1 MDKDSYQISL
11 PYSTPLKLIPSNVP
25 CLHGAIHIPKPALK
39 LCLSPIYKPSWL
51 PIEFRIK
58 FHSPAWY
65 TGPMGPFQPSDLL
78 IPNRKQTLVRLFY
91 LIPRIVL
98 TKPFLHPGYLLS
110 ADHILSSFKAQF
122 QAHLFHET
130 FSDHS
135 ISPRTFII
143 RITLLST

>member
-1 MDKDSYQISL
+1 MDNDSYQFSL
-11 PYSTPLKLIPSNVP
+11 PYPTPLKLIPSNLP
-25 CLHGAIHIPKPALK
+25 CLHGTIHIPKPALK
-39 LCLSPIYKPSWL
+39 LCLSPIYKHSWL

-98 TKPFLHPGYLLS
+98 TQAISPPWIPSFCWPHLILFQSPVPGPPLPWN
-110 ADHILSSFKAQF
+110 IFW
-122 QAHLFHET
+122 
-130 FSDHS
+130 S
-135 ISPRTFII
+135 ISSRTCII